1 MTVMFAEKFTSN
13 TAHTATEPAV
23 SVILTVVNEALHL
36 REAIGAILNSNYGG
50 EIEIAIAVGP
60 SKDDTEKLA
69 REIATSDKR
78 VKIIPNPSGRTP
90 DGLNAAL
97 AATKNEIVVRID
109 GHSAID
115 SNYIR
120 EAVKILQETGA
131 VNVGGVMAAEGTT
144 KFERA
149 VARAMRSRV
158 GVGGSRFHTGG
169 SAGSVDTVYLGVF
182 RRSALVE
189 VGGYDPR
196 FTRAQDWELN
206 FRLRKAGGV
215 VWFDPKLH
223 VTYRP
228 RSSAQTLARQYFEYG
243 KWRAAVSRYH
253 KGTANLRYLA
263 APLNLL
269 LHTFCVILS
278 FLITPW
284 FLIPPISYL
293 LTVTLASLWI
303 GESWAERVRIPIVL
317 IIMHF
322 SWGFGFI
329 TSPRGLISKS

>member
-1 MTVMFAEKFTSN
+1 MFAEKLSSN
-13 TAHTATEPAV
+13 SAHTAKEPAV

-36 REAIGAILNSNYGG
+36 REAIAAILNSNYGG
-50 EIEIAIAVGP
+50 EIEVAIAIGP
-60 SKDDTEKLA
+60 SSDGTEKIA
-69 REIATSDKR
+69 EEIMERDKR
-78 VKIIPNPSGRTP
+78 IKIISNPTGRTP
-90 DGLNAAL
+90 DGLNAAI

-120 EAVKILQETGA
+120 EAVKVLETTGA
-131 VNVGGVMAAEGTT
+131 VNVGGVMAAEGVTP
-144 KFERA
+144 FERA
-149 VARAMRSRV
+149 VARAMRSPI

-182 RRSALVE
+182 RRSALAK

-215 VWFDPKLH
+215 VWFDPRLQ

-228 RSSAQTLARQYFEYG
+228 RSSIRALAKQYFEYG
-243 KWRAAVSRYH
+243 RWRAAVSRYH
-253 KGTANLRYLA
+253 RGAANLRYLA
-263 APLNLL
+263 APANLL
-269 LHTFCVILS
+269 LHSSCLILS
-278 FLITPW
+278 VLISPW
-284 FLIPPISYL
+284 FLIPPLGYL
-293 LTVTLASLWI
+293 FTLKIASLFI
-303 GESWAERVRIPIVL
+303 GKSWAERLRLPFVL

-322 SWGFGFI
+322 SWGIGFI
-329 TSPRGLISKS
+329 TSPRGLISNS

>member
-1 MTVMFAEKFTSN
+1 MFAEKLPSN
-13 TAHTATEPAV
+13 SAHTSREPAV
-23 SVILTVVNEALHL
+23 SVILTVVNEAAHLH
-36 REAIGAILNSNYGG
+36 EAIGAILKSNYDG

-60 SKDDTEKLA
+60 SKDETEKIAQALA
-69 REIATSDKR
+69 AQDKR
-78 VKIIPNPSGRTP
+78 IQVIANPSGRTP

-120 EAVKILQETGA
+120 EAVKILRETGS
-131 VNVGGVMAAEGTT
+131 VNVGGVMAAEGVTP
-144 KFERA
+144 FEKA
-149 VARAMRSRV
+149 VARAMRSLI

-169 SAGSVDTVYLGVF
+169 SASSVDTVYLGVF
-182 RRSALVE
+182 QRSALQS

-206 FRLRKAGGV
+206 FRLRKAGGQ
-215 VWFDPKLH
+215 VWFDPRLQ

-228 RSSAQTLARQYFEYG
+228 RSSARALARQYFEYG
-243 KWRAAVSRYH
+243 RWRAAVSRYH
-253 KGTANLRYLA
+253 KGTANFRYLA
-263 APLNLL
+263 APLNLILQLSCL
-269 LHTFCVILS
+269 LLTFLAS
-278 FLITPW
+278 PW

-293 LTVTLASLWI
+293 VTLKISSLFI
-303 GESWAERVRIPIVL
+303 GKSWSERVRLPIVL

-322 SWGFGFI
+322 SWGIGFI
-329 TSPRGLISKS
+329 TSPRGLISNS